1 MNLVDCINIIKNCT
15 TLACEYHIKDKCNY
29 SYEVRENRFECA
41 KEQAIKALEKQIP
54 KKPIF
59 KEGDCYAMSK
69 DGTKLHEIIPEC
81 PNCHSI
87 ALKHSYPCR
96 CGQILDWEN

>member
-1 MNLVDCINIIKNCT
+1 MTEHETICQIIEHRPIIGFPKYVEALNM
-15 TLACEYHIKDKCNY
+15 
-29 SYEVRENRFECA
+29 
-41 KEQAIKALEKQIP
+41 AIQALEKQIP

-69 DGTKLHEIIPEC
+69 DGTKSYEIIPEC

-96 CGQILDWEN
+96 CGQKLDWSE